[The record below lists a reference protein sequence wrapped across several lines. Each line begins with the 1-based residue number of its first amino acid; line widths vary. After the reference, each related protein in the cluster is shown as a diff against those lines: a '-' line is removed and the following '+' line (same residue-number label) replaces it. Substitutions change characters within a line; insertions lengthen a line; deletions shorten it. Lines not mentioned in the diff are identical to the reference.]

1 MLGFFYYATLRLGC
15 VYTYTEAVEFFSNC
29 GLFGQ
34 GVRKRVKGI
43 GRFASKKTSKEHEWT
58 NQAGKFWL
66 QMQLLWTGEQ
76 KWQVQE
82 PMGHTEI
89 WTSDCIGSKG
99 ISYILVDL
107 WTDKST
113 KPTLFLLICGK
124 TKLYTWLKTRTCTKT
139 RWSIPTYHISIKST
153 RLTTTEIREGRAGV
167 CRDSIAC
174 YYSTIVLPHG
184 QVPQFT
190 NWCVD
195 VPPKRKSCI
204 DSRTRICWKTHY
216 PLVKHRTTHCEM
228 VQALELQIF

>member
-1 MLGFFYYATLRLGC
+1 MNESSRQILITDAVTLDRWTEVTSAGTNG
-15 VYTYTEAVEFFSNC
+15 TYRN
-29 GLFGQ
+29 L
-34 GVRKRVKGI
+34 
-43 GRFASKKTSKEHEWT
+43 
-58 NQAGKFWL
+58 NFWL
-66 QMQLLWTGEQ
+66 HRL
-76 KWQVQE
+76 KR
-82 PMGHTEI
+82 
-89 WTSDCIGSKG
+89 

-113 KPTLFLLICGK
+113 KPTLFLLICGQ